1 MKGYLVFGGLDY
13 YPAGGWDDLIAV
25 VPDYPEVEEVED
37 DSFEQGGFRYTDF
50 KLSVLGRRVDWV
62 QIVNAEDG
70 TAACLPRPDQRKA
83 PLTPAP
89 A

>member
-1 MKGYLVFGGLDY
+1 
-13 YPAGGWDDLIAV
+13 
-25 VPDYPEVEEVED
+25 
-37 DSFEQGGFRYTDF
+37 
-50 KLSVLGRRVDWV
+50 LSVLGRRVDWV
-62 QIVNAEDG
+62 QIVNAETG